1 MSNFFSSLPN
11 TQKWNRKIVVT
22 LPSQNMFNLINLQ
35 RTNVI
40 LKVSKMNK
48 NRKVVISR
56 TQQKT
61 KTKKTNW
68 CILFNSYNL
77 YKIFTCTPAGSFCCT
92 SCLSHAYTTT
102 LSQYFTLS
110 HSISL
115 SLWRA
120 SLSEELLSQLVVA
133 SLPVH
138 QFLVSPSLLNS
149 AVTNNND
156 LVGLLDGLQPVSDHQ
171 QRLVRTA
178 SQGLLNLGRVRDR
191 NMLFV
196 LSCGIQQFFC
206 WSRVQGVRRHI

>member
-68 CILFNSYNL
+68 CILFNSHNL
-77 YKIFTCTPAGSFCCT
+77 YKIFTYTPSGSFCCT

-110 HSISL
+110 HSISF
-115 SLWRA
+115 SLWRV

-138 QFLVSPSLLNS
+138 QLLVSPSLLNS

-196 LSCGIQQFFC
+196 LSCGIQLIFC
-206 WSRVQGVRRHI
+206 